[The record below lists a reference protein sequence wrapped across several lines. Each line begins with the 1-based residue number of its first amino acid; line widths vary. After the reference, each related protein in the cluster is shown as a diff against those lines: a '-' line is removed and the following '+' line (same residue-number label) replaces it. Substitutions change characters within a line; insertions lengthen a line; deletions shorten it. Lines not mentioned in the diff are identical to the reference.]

1 MDDNGNVIG
10 INNARDLLERIPNKI
25 TDIMGIIADVN
36 LLHEGE
42 LEYIEIIVE
51 KYPSLIS
58 FRGKYYYRSG
68 STMR

>member
-51 KYPSLIS
+51 
-58 FRGKYYYRSG
+58 
-68 STMR
+68 